1 MNIAIMLSG
10 GIGSRAGGDIP
21 KQYVQ
26 VNGKRLIYHSL
37 DVLAKSQYIEK
48 ICVVATQEWQQVLTE
63 EVKYREKLVFANPGN
78 NRQLSILN
86 GLNTIKELYN
96 ISSEESVF
104 IHDAAR
110 PYLTEEMIESYIAAL
125 DGHDGVLPVLPMK
138 DTVYMSEDGKTISSL
153 LERKTIYAGQAPE
166 VFKFNKYYEA
176 NLRLLPDEIL
186 KINGSTEPAIMAG
199 MDIVM
204 VPGEEKNIKIT
215 TAEDIDLIKN
225 NIY

>member
-1 MNIAIMLSG
+1 MLSG
-10 GIGSRAGGDIP
+10 GIGSRVGGDIP
-21 KQYVQ
+21 KQYIE

-37 DVLAKSQYIEK
+37 DVMANSNYIEK
-48 ICVVATQEWQQVLTE
+48 ICVVAAQEWQQVLKE
-63 EVKYREKLVFANPGN
+63 EVEYGERLVFANPGD
-78 NRQLSILN
+78 NRQLSIFN
-86 GLNTIKELYN
+86 GLMKFKELYN
-96 ISSEESVF
+96 FNPEDTVF

-110 PYLTEEMIESYIAAL
+110 PYLTEEMIETYIDSI

-153 LERKTIYAGQAPE
+153 LERKTIFAGQAPE

-199 MDIVM
+199 MDIVT
-204 VPGEEKNIKIT
+204 VPGEEKNIKVT
-215 TAEDIDLIKN
+215 TREDIKGV
-225 NIY
+225 NIFDE